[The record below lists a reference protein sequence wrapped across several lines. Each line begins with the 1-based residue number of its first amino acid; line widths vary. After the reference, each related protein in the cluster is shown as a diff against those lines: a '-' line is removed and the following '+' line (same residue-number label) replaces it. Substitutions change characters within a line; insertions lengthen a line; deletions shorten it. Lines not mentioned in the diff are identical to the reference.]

1 MKPGIVRE
9 GIVLFAHGSR
19 DPQWARPFERIAAAL
34 SVRKEF
40 LVKIAYLE
48 LMRPSLDEAIADLV
62 ASGVEAIRI
71 VPVFLGMGGHVREDL
86 PRLVAAA
93 NPPVTVTIDPPIGE
107 QAQVVEAIAAAIAS
121 GSAAPGGRS
130 SP

>member
-19 DPQWARPFERIAAAL
+19 DPEWARPFERIAAAL
-34 SVRKEF
+34 SKRKEF
-40 LVKIAYLE
+40 LVRIAYLE
-48 LMRPSLDEAIADLV
+48 LMQPSLDAAIADLV
-62 ASGVEAIRI
+62 ASGVASIRI
-71 VPVFLGMGGHVREDL
+71 VPLFFGAGGHVRDDL

-93 NPPVTVTIDPPIGE
+93 NPPVKVTIDPPIGE
-107 QAQVVEAIAAAIAS
+107 QAEVVEAIAGAIAR
-121 GSAAPGGRS
+121 GARA

>member
-19 DPQWARPFERIAAAL
+19 DPEWARPFERIAAAL
-34 SVRKEF
+34 SKRKEF
-40 LVKIAYLE
+40 LVRIAYLE
-48 LMRPSLDEAIADLV
+48 LMQPSLDTAIADLV
-62 ASGVEAIRI
+62 ASGAGSIRI
-71 VPVFLGMGGHVREDL
+71 VPLFFGAGGHVREDL

-93 NPPVTVTIDPPIGE
+93 NPPVKVTIDPPIGE
-107 QAQVVEAIAAAIAS
+107 QAEVVEAIAGAIAK
-121 GSAAPGGRS
+121 GDRA

>member
-1 MKPGIVRE
+1 LKQGIVRK

-19 DPQWARPFERIAAAL
+19 DPEWARPFERIAASLA
-34 SVRKEF
+34 SRKEF

-62 ASGVEAIRI
+62 AGGVEAIRI
-71 VPVFLGMGGHVREDL
+71 VPVFLGMGGHVKEDL

-93 NPPVTVTIDPPIGE
+93 NPPVKVTIDPPIGE
-107 QAQVVEAIAAAIAS
+107 QASIIEAIAAAISRTSDRAS
-121 GSAAPGGRS
+121 P
-130 SP
+130 

>member
-1 MKPGIVRE
+1 MKPGIVRK

-19 DPQWARPFERIAAAL
+19 DPEWARPFERIAAAL
-34 SVRKEF
+34 SKREEF

-48 LMRPSLDEAIADLV
+48 LMQPSLDTAIADLV
-62 ASGVEAIRI
+62 ASGVASIRI
-71 VPVFLGMGGHVREDL
+71 VPLFFGAGGHVREDL

-93 NPPVTVTIDPPIGE
+93 NPPVQVTIDPPIGE
-107 QAQVVEAIAAAIAS
+107 QAGVVEAIAGAIAR
-121 GSAAPGGRS
+121 GARA

>member
-1 MKPGIVRE
+1 MKPGIVRK

-19 DPQWARPFERIAAAL
+19 DPEWARPFERIAAAL
-34 SVRKEF
+34 SKREEF

-48 LMRPSLDEAIADLV
+48 LMQPSLDTAIADLV
-62 ASGVEAIRI
+62 ASGVASIRI
-71 VPVFLGMGGHVREDL
+71 VPLFFGAGGHVREDL

-93 NPPVTVTIDPPIGE
+93 NPPVQVTIDPPIGE
-107 QAQVVEAIAAAIAS
+107 QAEVVEAIAGAIAR
-121 GSAAPGGRS
+121 GARA

>member
-1 MKPGIVRE
+1 LKPGIVRK

-19 DPQWARPFERIAAAL
+19 DPEWARPFERIAAAL
-34 SVRKEF
+34 SKREEF

-48 LMRPSLDEAIADLV
+48 LMQPSLDAAIAELV
-62 ASGVEAIRI
+62 ASGVASIRI
-71 VPVFLGMGGHVREDL
+71 VPLFFGAGGHVREDL

-93 NPPVTVTIDPPIGE
+93 NPPVQVTIDPPIGE
-107 QAQVVEAIAAAIAS
+107 QAEVVEAIAGAIAK
-121 GSAAPGGRS
+121 GARA